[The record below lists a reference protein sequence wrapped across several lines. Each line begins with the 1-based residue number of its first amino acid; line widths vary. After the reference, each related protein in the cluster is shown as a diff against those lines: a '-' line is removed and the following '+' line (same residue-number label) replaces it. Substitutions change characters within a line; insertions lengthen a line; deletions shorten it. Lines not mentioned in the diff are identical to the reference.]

1 MTGNDMTPPA
11 FSPRLSDL
19 ALALGLLTRLPLPTS
34 VFPSDSARPAAHA
47 AWAYPLA
54 GAVVAM
60 IALLVGSAAMILGLP
75 PAAAALLTLL
85 AGTIVTGAMHEDG
98 LADCA
103 DGFWGGWTKE
113 RRLEIMKDSQIGTYG
128 VIALIALL
136 VGSAAMILG
145 LPPAAAALLALLAG
159 TIVTGAMHEDG
170 LADCADGFWGGWTK
184 ERRLEIMKDS
194 QIGTYGVIALIASF
208 GLRWIAL
215 TLLFEAQTMLV
226 MIGAAMVSRA
236 AMVAVMSLLP
246 HARSTGLSHLTG
258 APTRSVALLAGGL
271 GIAAAFVLLP
281 MAFGVLLM
289 VATLSASWMAIA
301 RAKIGG
307 QTGDV
312 LGATQQLSEIVVLLA
327 CAAALT

>member
-19 ALALGLLTRLPLPTS
+19 ALALGLLTRLPLPAS

-54 GAVVAM
+54 GAVV
-60 IALLVGSAAMILGLP
+60 
-75 PAAAALLTLL
+75 
-85 AGTIVTGAMHEDG
+85 
-98 LADCA
+98 
-103 DGFWGGWTKE
+103 
-113 RRLEIMKDSQIGTYG
+113 
-128 VIALIALL
+128 ALIALL

-215 TLLFEAQTMLV
+215 TLLFEAQTMLAL
-226 MIGAAMVSRA
+226 IGAAMVSRA

-258 APTRSVALLAGGL
+258 APTRSVVLLAGGL
-271 GIAAAFVLLP
+271 GIAAAFFLLP

-312 LGATQQLSEIVVLLA
+312 LGATQQLSEIAVLLA